1 MRLALSMQIFN
12 NDIKIRSIDSNLRS
26 IIMSSFAAL
35 FPSPVLVDVLCLFL
49 MHPEEAYYQR
59 SLAEKTGHSLAQ
71 VQYALERIEEAGLV
85 SKKKSGN
92 RLYYRAERSHPA
104 FEDLKRAFLK
114 TVALGDVV
122 REALKPLE
130 KKIQFA
136 FVYGSIATGQ
146 DRPDSDIDLLLIGS
160 VTLKEISG
168 PVADLSDT
176 LKREVNPVNYTQAT
190 FVGRLKE
197 GNRFAQELLETPKIW
212 LIGNE
217 DEFARLAGREQ
228 NKPA

>member
-1 MRLALSMQIFN
+1 MRLALFGKILN
-12 NDIKIRSIDSNLRS
+12 NDLKLRSIDSKLRS
-26 IIMSSFAAL
+26 ICMTSFAAL
-35 FPSPVLVDVLCLFL
+35 FPSPVMVDVLCFFL
-49 MHPEEAYYQR
+49 THPEEEVYQR

-85 SKKKSGN
+85 TKKKSGN
-92 RLYYRAERSHPA
+92 RLYYKAERSHPA

-114 TVALGDVV
+114 TVALGDVI

-160 VTLKEISG
+160 VSLKDIANAM
-168 PVADLSDT
+168 ADLSEK
-176 LKREVNPVNYTQAT
+176 LKREVNPVNYTRET
-190 FVGRLKE
+190 FVERVKE
-197 GNRFAQELLETPKIW
+197 GNRFTLELLETPKIW
-212 LIGNE
+212 LMGNE
-217 DEFARLAGREQ
+217 DEFARLAE
-228 NKPA
+228 